1 VGGTFVHGFLIYLL
15 CFVWNFGFNGI
26 MWATAANFFTRFVL
40 EVFLVTTTSLIPKVN
55 NAPFFSR
62 ETVSDLKPVIQI
74 NLTSGMMGVWSFW
87 CLDVFT
93 LIASTMSTEAF
104 AAQSIIRTLA

>member
-1 VGGTFVHGFLIYLL
+1 M
-15 CFVWNFGFNGI
+15 GFNGI
-26 MWATAANFFTRFVL
+26 MWATAANFFTRFVI
-40 EVFLVTTTSLIPKVN
+40 EVLCVSTTSLIPKVN
-55 NAPFFSR
+55 DVPFFSR
-62 ETVSDLKPVIQI
+62 ETVMGLKPVIQI